1 MDTKNMKNIV
11 VLRDLPSN
19 IVEEA
24 IVILKANVDLK
35 KHEIIDSKK
44 ENIKVGAKVKN
55 NSRDYIVK
63 EAESVVSNYIS
74 SIEKPKEL
82 EISNKKLKKQYN
94 NLKKLSIVFALVG
107 FLGILVNL
115 I

>member
-1 MDTKNMKNIV
+1 MNTNNMKNIV

-35 KHEIIDSKK
+35 KHKVIDNKK
-44 ENIKVGAKVKN
+44 ENIRVGAKLKN
-55 NSRDYIVK
+55 NSKDYVVK
-63 EAESVVSNYIS
+63 EAEMIVSNYIS
-74 SIEKPKEL
+74 SIEKPKQLEL
-82 EISNKKLKKQYN
+82 KNKKLIKQYN
-94 NLKKLSIVFALVG
+94 NLKKLSIFFAAVG

>member
-44 ENIKVGAKVKN
+44 ENIKVGAKAKN

-63 EAESVVSNYIS
+63 EAESVVYNYIS
-74 SIEKPKEL
+74 SIERPKEL
-82 EISNKKLKKQYN
+82 ELTNKKLKKQYN